1 MSKLSTLAKQMK
13 RKQNKKDV
21 KQFTYRTLTFF
32 LFVPV
37 FLNLIGNLLAMSGQ
51 YTFYFL
57 GYNFVAIASR
67 FIENTIYNIS
77 WRVLLLGLLT
87 LFSSAFM
94 YFLYYHA
101 HRGNKALLIVSVILY
116 ILDHLLVYTDLYMEG
131 SSGVVI
137 SSFIH
142 YFMMIFIATL
152 ALAYFL
158 VKPLKRGKYDY
169 A

>member
-1 MSKLSTLAKQMK
+1 MK
-13 RKQNKKDV
+13 RKYKTKDV

-32 LFVPV
+32 LFVPLV
-37 FLNLIGNLLAMSGQ
+37 LNLVGNLLALTSQ

-57 GYNFVAIASR
+57 GYNFVAILSR

-77 WRVLLLGLLT
+77 WRVLLLGLVT

-94 YFLYYHA
+94 YFIYFHA
-101 HRGNKALLIVSVILY
+101 KRGNKALLIVGVLLY
-116 ILDHLLVYTDLYMEG
+116 VLDHLLVYTDLYMEG
-131 SSGVVI
+131 TTGTKI
-137 SSFIH
+137 SIFIH
-142 YFMMIFIATL
+142 FAFIILFAIF

-158 VKPLKRGKYDY
+158 VKPLKRGDYDY